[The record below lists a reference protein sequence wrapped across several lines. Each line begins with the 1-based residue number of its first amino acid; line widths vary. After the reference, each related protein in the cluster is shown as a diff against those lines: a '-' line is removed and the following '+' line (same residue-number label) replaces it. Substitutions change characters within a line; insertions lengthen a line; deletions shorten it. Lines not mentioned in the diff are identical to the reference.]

1 MTMTSFIP
9 YVISE
14 TTPPQSHPSF
24 NTADS
29 LRMYHRQQVSDQKTL
44 ESLAAEGSPQ
54 KVRDISFFVYD
65 DETPTIA
72 YATKVEGRRVIAAAK
87 HFREGARH
95 LSRVYNISREDAEGL
110 FLDHEMVH
118 HALGHLDRKPSAVI
132 AELQVWNALVNHY
145 LRMIG
150 SSKNKKEKMAYAHMA
165 DYSHRR
171 AFEHEVVQ
179 DALAAGYVSSED
191 MEAVLSGTE
200 DKGVKARYAKG
211 IAAFASDHQG
221 SISAKKA
228 ASETKMKRKA
238 MKALESS
245 EESDPSEEGSDN
257 EGSEGSSEPAQKAA

>member
-95 LSRVYNISREDAEGL
+95 LSRVYNISREDVEGL

-132 AELQVWNALVNHY
+132 LYRQRYGGNRRIQGGCRNGYPDTDTAMVRAC
-145 LRMIG
+145 
-150 SSKNKKEKMAYAHMA
+150 A
-165 DYSHRR
+165 D
-171 AFEHEVVQ
+171 
-179 DALAAGYVSSED
+179 
-191 MEAVLSGTE
+191 AV
-200 DKGVKARYAKG
+200 
-211 IAAFASDHQG
+211 
-221 SISAKKA
+221 
-228 ASETKMKRKA
+228 
-238 MKALESS
+238 
-245 EESDPSEEGSDN
+245 
-257 EGSEGSSEPAQKAA
+257 